1 VPSRTPSGV
10 VDFNC
15 DMGESFGPYKLG
27 LDEEVIKH
35 VTSVNIA
42 AGFHAGDPNWM
53 AHTVRLAEASGVGI
67 GAHPS
72 YPDLAGFGRR
82 DMSMTA
88 DEVRNAV
95 TYQVGALAAFAKG
108 HRLQHVKPHGA
119 MYNKAVRDAS
129 EATAIIEAVKSYDPS
144 LILVTLAGSQWEQL
158 ARKAGMRVARE
169 AYSDR
174 AITPQGTLVPRSQ
187 PGAVIHDE
195 SAVVDRTLKIA
206 CEGRVVA
213 VDGSEIEFTADTI
226 CLHGDT
232 PGAVKLAAE
241 VRRALASAGVH
252 VKPMREFL
260 T

>member
-1 VPSRTPSGV
+1 MPAFRPRGV

-15 DMGESFGPYKLG
+15 DMGESFGAYKLG

-35 VTSVNIA
+35 VTSVNVA

-53 AHTVRLAEASGVGI
+53 AKTVRMAESHGVAV
-67 GAHPS
+67 GAHPA

-82 DMSMTA
+82 DMALSP

-95 TYQVGALAAFAKG
+95 TYQIGALAGFARG

-119 MYNKAVRDAS
+119 MYNKAVRDAA
-129 EATAIIEAVKSYDPS
+129 EAGAIIDAVKAYDPS
-144 LILVTLAGSQWEQL
+144 LILVVLAGSQWEQL
-158 ARKAGMRVARE
+158 ARKSGLKVARE

-195 SAVVDRTLKIA
+195 VAVVERTVKIA
-206 CEGRVVA
+206 CEGKVVA
-213 VDGSEIEFTADTI
+213 VDGSEIEFRADTI

-232 PGAVKLAAE
+232 PGAVKLAE
-241 VRRALASAGVH
+241 EIRRELGRAGVD

-260 T
+260 G